1 MDTPIS
7 TFVKERRKMFNL
19 THADHHRRNLGTL
32 HTETSGRRLSCF
44 IAVVLHQA
52 TIQAVDNRQN
62 AEGKKDA
69 EVEVKFHIGNLAA
82 YGNNS

>member
-19 THADHHRRNLGTL
+19 THADNHRRNLGTL

-44 IAVVLHQA
+44 IEVVPYQA

-62 AEGKKDA
+62 A

>member
-19 THADHHRRNLGTL
+19 TPADHHRRNLGTL

-44 IAVVLHQA
+44 IAVVPHQA

-62 AEGKKDA
+62 A